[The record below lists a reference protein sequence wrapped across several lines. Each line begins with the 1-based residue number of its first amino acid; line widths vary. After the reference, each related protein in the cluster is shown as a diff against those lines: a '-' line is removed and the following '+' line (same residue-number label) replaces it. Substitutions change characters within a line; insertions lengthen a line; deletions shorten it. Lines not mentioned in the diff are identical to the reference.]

1 MAAKLPSHSTT
12 DFKGPEQF
20 DIDLSSTLKAE
31 EIERPDLAV
40 VTDAN
45 LETPHVKE
53 YNFITAFME
62 DILTV
67 RVAESEDPYA
77 PDPVSAGNN
86 GVIKLFK
93 RGEVCRVARK
103 FIDSLIKTS
112 FRTRTVQYKDK
123 DGLDQTRIEQIPVHN
138 VIVDVIEDPAG
149 EYGRKWLQYKMTN
162 AS

>member
-1 MAAKLPSHSTT
+1 MAAKLPSHSTS
-12 DFKGPEQF
+12 DFEGPEQF
-20 DIDLSSTLKAE
+20 DIDLSSTLKAD

-77 PDPVSAGNN
+77 PDPVSSGNN

-93 RGEVCRVARK
+93 RGETYKVARK

-112 FRTRTVQYKDK
+112 FRTRTVQYKDAN
-123 DGLDQTRIEQIPVHN
+123 GLDQTRIEQIPVHN
-138 VIVDVIEDPAG
+138 VIVDIIEDPAG
-149 EYGRKWLQYKMTN
+149 SYGRQWLQYKMTN

>member
-1 MAAKLPSHSTT
+1 MAAKLPSHTT
-12 DFKGPEQF
+12 EDFEGPEQF
-20 DIDLSSTLKAE
+20 DIDLSSTLKAD

-67 RVAESEDPYA
+67 RVAESEDAYA

-93 RGEVCRVARK
+93 RGEVYRVARK

-123 DGLDQTRIEQIPVHN
+123 DGLDQTRIVQIPVHN